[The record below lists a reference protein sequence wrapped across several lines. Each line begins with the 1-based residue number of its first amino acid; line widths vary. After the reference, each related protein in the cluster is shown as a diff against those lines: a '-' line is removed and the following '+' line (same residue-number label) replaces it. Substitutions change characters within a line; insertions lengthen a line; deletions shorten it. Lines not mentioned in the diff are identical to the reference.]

1 MLNSRLLKA
10 AASLLLGSA
19 LLVGCVAPAA
29 TPAESTTST
38 TTETA
43 AESAGESAGGSGGT
57 IKTVETGGYYSL
69 DPYVTPWFT
78 TPHAMIYDTLVTT
91 DLDKKDVPHLAESW
105 EFNEDGTVVTFK
117 LKEGVVFHDGTPFDA
132 EAAKWNLDRFFNPE
146 TGAQVGAGLA
156 AIVTSVEALD
166 PLTLQITMST
176 PYAPIFTDL
185 GILYMVS
192 PTAYEA
198 LGKDGFGLAP
208 VGTGEFK
215 FESLVPDD
223 MLTLV
228 KNEDYAW
235 APDFAETDGAPP
247 ADGLTIKYL
256 ADEAV
261 IYASLETGELN
272 IIGVPPQYIA
282 EAEANP
288 DIELQEGIEWTVWY
302 LGFNLTKAPFDDINV
317 RQAMA
322 YAIDREEINLAAFDG
337 GYYPLFGPLSP
348 SITGFSQEVE
358 DYGAER
364 SNDIELAKQYLAD
377 AGYADSDGDGI
388 VEKDGQPLNIHLDFP
403 NAAGIQRVAET
414 IQAQLLDI
422 GINMDISQVE
432 AAAIADM
439 SNRCE
444 HDAFIRAYGLA
455 DATILA
461 SLTSPRVG
469 GGNRICMSNEEFDA
483 LNQVA
488 DTTVDPVARQAAI
501 DAEAKWLVDY
511 RGHIPLLAPV
521 GTAGYRVELHDL
533 QWDVTGGATYFNAW
547 VGN

>member
-1 MLNSRLLKA
+1 
-10 AASLLLGSA
+10 
-19 LLVGCVAPAA
+19 
-29 TPAESTTST
+29 
-38 TTETA
+38 
-43 AESAGESAGGSGGT
+43 
-57 IKTVETGGYYSL
+57 
-69 DPYVTPWFT
+69 
-78 TPHAMIYDTLVTT
+78 
-91 DLDKKDVPHLAESW
+91 
-105 EFNEDGTVVTFK
+105 
-117 LKEGVVFHDGTPFDA
+117 
-132 EAAKWNLDRFFNPE
+132 
-146 TGAQVGAGLA
+146 
-156 AIVTSVEALD
+156 
-166 PLTLQITMST
+166 MST
-176 PYAPIFTDL
+176 PYAPVFTDL

-192 PTAYEA
+192 PTAYQA

-223 MLTLV
+223 LLTLV

-235 APDFAETDGAPP
+235 APDFAGNEGAPP
-247 ADGLTIKYL
+247 ADGLTVKYL

-272 IIGVPPQYIA
+272 IIGVPPQYLPQ
-282 EAEANP
+282 AEANP
-288 DIELQEGIEWTVWY
+288 DIEIQEGIEWTVWY
-302 LGFNLTKAPFDDINV
+302 LGFNLTKAPFDDMNV
-317 RQAMA
+317 RQAIA
-322 YAIDREEINLAAFDG
+322 YAIDRDEIILAGFDG
-337 GYYPLFGPLSP
+337 KGYPLFGPLSP

-364 SNDIELAKQYLAD
+364 SNDIEKALQFLAD

-388 VEKDGQPLNIHLDFP
+388 VEKDGAPLSIHLDFP

-414 IQAQLLDI
+414 IQAQLADI
-422 GINMDISQVE
+422 GIDMTISQVE

-469 GGNRICMSNEEFDA
+469 AGNRICLSNEEFDA
-483 LNQVA
+483 LNKAA
-488 DTTVDPVARQAAI
+488 DTTVGDARQAAI

-511 RGHIPLLAPV
+511 RGHIPMMAPISV
-521 GTAGYRVELHDL
+521 SGYRTEVHDL
-533 QWDVTGGATYFNAW
+533 QWDITGASSYFNTW